1 MLGTVYIRKVQ
12 VKNKDGSVSR
22 YVQLAH
28 NFRDLKTGKPR
39 AQVLYSFGR
48 EEEVDQAALRRL
60 VTSIERFLSP
70 EESLKLQAER
80 STPEAA
86 LTFKDSRPVGGTW
99 VLESLWKEIGIDK
112 VIKKQLRERSF
123 EMAVERA
130 IFSMVANRAL
140 DPGSKRAVKDW
151 VANDVYLPGV
161 EDLQLQHLYRSL
173 DALLGMEDVLQKEV
187 FFAVSDLLNLEVDL
201 LFFDTTSTYFEIEGE
216 DEPSASE
223 SVDES
228 AVSEAA
234 SQVTDSEDEAYF
246 LRRRGHS
253 KDRRPDLAQVVIG
266 LAVTREGI
274 PIRVWTWPG
283 NTADVSRVA
292 QVKKDLI
299 GWKLGRVITVLDRGF
314 MSESNLR
321 ELQKTGGHY
330 IIGEKMRAGKDVV
343 EEALAKAGRFQT
355 VTHNVEVKEII
366 VGDGEARKRF
376 VLVRNPQQQKK
387 DQKQREETVERIK
400 AELAAI
406 EQLDKSQHA
415 KAVCRLVSHQT
426 LGRYL
431 KRDKKGWP
439 VLDKSKLAA
448 DKRLDGKYLLLTSD
462 DTLPTADVAL
472 GYKQLLE
479 VEDAFR
485 TLKQT
490 LELRPVHHRLSRRI
504 KAHVLVCWL
513 ALLLIRV
520 AEVRAERATKE
531 TYTWARMR
539 TELDRIHLGHFA
551 SNDGDVYQRTEL
563 RPMHERLLEA
573 IKVEQPPQFFKI
585 SPSLAASAL

>member
-1 MLGTVYIRKVQ
+1 MKG
-12 VKNKDGSVSR
+12 KDGSVFR

-28 NFRDLKTGKPR
+28 NFRDPKTGKAR

-48 EEEVDQAALRRL
+48 EEELDQAALRRL

-80 STPEAA
+80 SAPETA

-99 VLESLWKEIGIDK
+99 VLQSLWREIGIDK

-123 EMAVERA
+123 EMPVERA

-140 DPGSKRAVKDW
+140 DPGSKRAVEDW
-151 VANDVYLPGV
+151 VANDVYLPGL
-161 EDLQLQHLYRSL
+161 ENLQLQHLYRSL
-173 DALLGMEDVLQKEV
+173 DALLDMENDLQKEV

-201 LFFDTTSTYFEIEGE
+201 LFFDTTSTYFETEGE
-216 DEPSASE
+216 DKPLVEQSKDGGAGSK
-223 SVDES
+223 
-228 AVSEAA
+228 AA
-234 SQVTDSEDEAYF
+234 SSQAGDSDDEAYF

-253 KDRRPDLAQVVIG
+253 KDSRPDLAQVVIG
-266 LAVTREGI
+266 LAVTKEGI

-330 IIGEKMRAGKDVV
+330 IIGEKMRAGKDAVG
-343 EEALAKAGRFQT
+343 EALAKAGRFQT
-355 VTHNVEVKEII
+355 VTHNVEVKEIV

-387 DQKQREETVERIK
+387 DQKHREETVERIK
-400 AELAAI
+400 AELVAI
-406 EQLDKSQHA
+406 DKLDKSQHA
-415 KAVCRLVSHQT
+415 KAVCRLLSHQT
-426 LGRYL
+426 LGRFL

-439 VLDKSKLAA
+439 VLDKAKLAA
-448 DKRLDGKYLLLTSD
+448 DQRLDGKYLLLTSD

-504 KAHVLVCWL
+504 EAHVLVCWL

-563 RPMHERLLEA
+563 RPAHERLLDA
-573 IKVEQPPQFFKI
+573 IQVEHPPQFFQI
-585 SPSLAASAL
+585 SPSQTAGSH

>member
-1 MLGTVYIRKVQ
+1 MYIRKVQ
-12 VKNKDGSVSR
+12 VKGKDGAVFR

-28 NFRDLKTGKPR
+28 NFRDPKTGKAR

-60 VTSIERFLSP
+60 VTSIERLLSP
-70 EESLKLQAER
+70 EESLKLEAER
-80 STPEAA
+80 SAPETG

-99 VLESLWKEIGIDK
+99 VLQSLWREIGIDK
-112 VIKKQLRERSF
+112 VIKRQLRKRSF
-123 EMAVERA
+123 EMPVERA

-140 DPGSKRAVKDW
+140 DPGSKRAVEDW
-151 VANDVYLPGV
+151 VANDVYLPGL
-161 EDLQLQHLYRSL
+161 ENLQLQHLYRSL
-173 DALLGMEDVLQKEV
+173 DALLDMQNDLQKEV

-216 DEPSASE
+216 DKPLAERLEGETASE
-223 SVDES
+223 TQ
-228 AVSEAA
+228 A
-234 SQVTDSEDEAYF
+234 SDPDDEAYF

-253 KDRRPDLAQVVIG
+253 KDSRPELAQVVIG

-299 GWKLGRVITVLDRGF
+299 GWKLGRVLTVLDRGF
-314 MSESNLR
+314 VSESNLR

-330 IIGEKMRAGKDVV
+330 IIGEKMRAGKDAV

-366 VGDGEARKRF
+366 VGNGEARKRF

-387 DQKQREETVERIK
+387 DQKHRDETVERIK

-406 EQLDKSQHA
+406 ENLDKSQHA
-415 KAVCRLVSHQT
+415 KAVSRLLSHQT
-426 LGRYL
+426 LSRFL

-439 VLDKSKLAA
+439 VLDKAKLAA
-448 DKRLDGKYLLLTSD
+448 DCRLDGKYLLLTSD
-462 DTLPTADVAL
+462 DTLPSADVAL

-504 KAHVLVCWL
+504 EAHVLVCWL

-531 TYTWARMR
+531 TYTWAKMR

-563 RPMHERLLEA
+563 RPAHERLLDA
-573 IKVEQPPQFFKI
+573 IEVEHPPVFFQI
-585 SPSLAASAL
+585 SPSQTATSL

>member
-1 MLGTVYIRKVQ
+1 MYVRKVQ
-12 VKNKDGSVSR
+12 VKNKNGSVSR

-28 NFRDLKTGKPR
+28 NFRDPVSGKSR
-39 AQVLYSFGR
+39 AKVLYSFGR
-48 EEEVDQAALRRL
+48 EEDVDQGTLRRL
-60 VTSIERFLSP
+60 VSSIERFLSP
-70 EESLKLQAER
+70 EESLKLQADR
-80 STPEAA
+80 SAPEAA
-86 LTFKDSRPVGGTW
+86 LTFKDSRPLGGAW
-99 VLESLWKEIGIDK
+99 VLQSLWKEIGIDK
-112 VIKKQLRERSF
+112 VIQKQLRERSF
-123 EMAVERA
+123 EMPVERA

-140 DPGSKRAVKDW
+140 DPGSKRAVEDW

-161 EDLQLQHLYRSL
+161 HGLQLQHLYRSL
-173 DALLGMEDVLQKEV
+173 DALLAMENDLQKEV

-216 DEPSASE
+216 DKPPARESE
-223 SVDES
+223 DGGED
-228 AVSEAA
+228 SEAA
-234 SQVTDSEDEAYF
+234 PAQVDEDPEDEAYF
-246 LRRRGHS
+246 LRRKGHS

-283 NTADVSRVA
+283 NTADVSRVK

-321 ELQKTGGHY
+321 ELQKTGGHF
-330 IIGEKMRAGKDVV
+330 IIGEKMRAGKDMV

-387 DQKQREETVERIK
+387 DQKQREETVDRIK
-400 AELAAI
+400 AELKAI

-415 KAVCRLVSHQT
+415 KAVCRLISHQT
-426 LGRYL
+426 LGRFL

-439 VLDKSKLAA
+439 VLDKAKLAA

-504 KAHVLVCWL
+504 KAHVLLCWL

-520 AEVRAERATKE
+520 AEVRAEQATKE

-539 TELDRIHLGHFA
+539 IELDRIHLGHFA
-551 SNDGDVYQRTEL
+551 SDAGDVYQRTEL
-563 RPMHERLLEA
+563 RATHERLLEA
-573 IKVEQPPQFFKI
+573 IKVEQPPQFIQI
-585 SPSLAASAL
+585 SPSLADSTLA

>member
-1 MLGTVYIRKVQ
+1 MYIRKVQ
-12 VKNKDGSVSR
+12 VAAKDGTVSR

-28 NFRDLKTGKPR
+28 NFRDLKSGKPR
-39 AQVLYSFGR
+39 AKVLYSFGR
-48 EEEVDQAALRRL
+48 EEEVDQVALRRL
-60 VTSIERFLSP
+60 VSSIERFLSP
-70 EESLKLQAER
+70 EEALKLQAER
-80 STPEAA
+80 SAPETG
-86 LTFKDSRPVGGTW
+86 LTFKDSRPLGGAW
-99 VLESLWKEIGIDK
+99 VLQSLWKEIGIDK
-112 VIKKQLRERSF
+112 VIKKHLRQRSF
-123 EMAVERA
+123 EMPVERA

-140 DPGSKRAVKDW
+140 DPGSKRAVEDW
-151 VANDVYLPGV
+151 VSNDVYLPGV
-161 EDLQLQHLYRSL
+161 DGLQLQHLYRSL
-173 DALLGMEDVLQKEV
+173 DALLAMENELQKEV
-187 FFAVSDLLNLEVDL
+187 FFAASDLLNLEVDL
-201 LFFDTTSTYFEIEGE
+201 LFFDTTSTYFEMEGE
-216 DEPSASE
+216 DDLPAGK
-223 SVDES
+223 DEG
-228 AVSEAA
+228 AA
-234 SQVTDSEDEAYF
+234 ETLDEDEAYF
-246 LRRRGHS
+246 LRRKGHS
-253 KDRRPDLAQVVIG
+253 KDSRPDLAQVVIG

-274 PIRVWTWPG
+274 PVRVWTWPG
-283 NTADVSRVA
+283 NTADVSRVK

-299 GWKLGRVITVLDRGF
+299 GWRLGRVITVLDRGF

-321 ELQKTGGHY
+321 ELQKTGGHF
-330 IIGEKMRAGKDVV
+330 IIGEKMRAGKDMV

-387 DQKQREETVERIK
+387 DQKQREDTVERIK
-400 AELAAI
+400 AELKAI
-406 EQLDKSQHA
+406 EGLDKSKHA
-415 KAVCRLVSHQT
+415 KAVCRLISHQT
-426 LGRYL
+426 LGRFL

-439 VLDKSKLAA
+439 VLDKAKLAA

-462 DTLPTADVAL
+462 DTLATADVAL

-520 AEVRAERATKE
+520 AEVRAEQATKE

-539 TELDRIHLGHFA
+539 TELDRIHLGHFSSA
-551 SNDGDVYQRTEL
+551 AGDVYQRTEL
-563 RPMHERLLEA
+563 RPAHERLLEA
-573 IKVEQPPQFFKI
+573 VAVEQPPQFFKI
-585 SPSLAASAL
+585 SPSAEISAL